1 MQKRKLEK
9 IICALHLPSI
19 SDGQKV
25 EMSFLE
31 DYLITNLMLMVQA
44 GIPAVMI
51 QDSSRSIGPA
61 RLDTVARMSALCM
74 SARH

>member
-1 MQKRKLEK
+1 MQKQKLEK

-31 DYLITNLMLMVQA
+31 DYLIKNLSLMIKA
-44 GIPAVMI
+44 GIPAIMI
-51 QDSSRSIGPA
+51 QDSSRNVGPA
-61 RLDTVARMSALCM
+61 RLDTVARTSSA
-74 SARH
+74 AE